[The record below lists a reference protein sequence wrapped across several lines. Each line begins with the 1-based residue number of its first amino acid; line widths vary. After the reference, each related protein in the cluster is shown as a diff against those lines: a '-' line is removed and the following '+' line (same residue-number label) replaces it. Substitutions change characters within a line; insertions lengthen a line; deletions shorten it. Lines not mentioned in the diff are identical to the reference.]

1 MEKIYSEYPN
11 ACKLAISSQETVKF
25 IMSYSKS
32 LQVTEYQEIQFETI
46 LN

>member
-1 MEKIYSEYPN
+1 MEKIYSENPN
-11 ACKLAISSQETVKF
+11 TCKHAVSSQETIKF

-32 LQVTEYQEIQFETI
+32 LQIIECQKIQFETI

>member
-11 ACKLAISSQETVKF
+11 MCKLAISSQETIKF
-25 IMSYSKS
+25 LMSYSKS
-32 LQVTEYQEIQFETI
+32 LQIIECQNIQFETV

>member
-1 MEKIYSEYPN
+1 MEKIYSENPN
-11 ACKLAISSQETVKF
+11 TCKLAISSQETIKL

-32 LQVTEYQEIQFETI
+32 LQIVEYQEIQFETI